1 MISAELPHNEVDRLK
16 NLYSYCI
23 LDSEKEE
30 DFDAI
35 TTLAAQI
42 FKVPICVITLL
53 DKERQWFKSKVG
65 IEINETPRNISFCGH
80 AILTQNELMVVKNAH
95 DDIRFKDN
103 PLVVCDCKSDCCLK
117 FCGVMLANVGGRIFG
132 TTVKPASESPAPSRR
147 AMAAKASASR
157 PPTTASTRSSSLWAR
172 ATSAKTTGAPARP
185 SGAATAARLAR
196 SARSASV
203 VVVAHGSRFP
213 GWSIY

>member
-103 PLVVCDCKSDCCLK
+103 PLVIDEPHLVFYAGAPIISEEG
-117 FCGVMLANVGGRIFG
+117 FPFG
-132 TTVKPASESPAPSRR
+132 TLCRFGL
-147 AMAAKASASR
+147 SAV
-157 PPTTASTRSSSLWAR
+157 P
-172 ATSAKTTGAPARP
+172 
-185 SGAATAARLAR
+185 
-196 SARSASV
+196 
-203 VVVAHGSRFP
+203 
-213 GWSIY
+213 